1 MTLQVLSKLLTQSV
15 SKHKTVKT
23 EKIKNNIFLH
33 SWFAVLVSSVKYFD
47 ESDLTLSEFD
57 AYPLVSRTERESEE
71 CEGVMEVE
79 EAREVKGEEI
89 MIRKIIRLSNLHT
102 VLEHSESKEIIEIW
116 HR

>member
-1 MTLQVLSKLLTQSV
+1 MTGLVLSTALLLTQSV
-15 SKHKTVKT
+15 RQ
-23 EKIKNNIFLH
+23 KIYKMKNSIILH

-47 ESDLTLSEFD
+47 ETSLTLGEFD
-57 AYPLVSRTERESEE
+57 AYPLVSRTEREREE

-79 EAREVKGEEI
+79 EVREIKGEEI